1 MHPNDIVQIVS
12 ELRALMV
19 PEIKTIIK
27 DNTPDTETIVY
38 HAVKKATECFTKQIN
53 TVVRENASLKE
64 RCSKLEKT
72 VAILELENN
81 NRKLEND
88 ALEQYGRRNILRV
101 SGIPESENEDTD
113 EIILHLAS
121 DMGVPMSS
129 SDIDRSHRVGK
140 PEDKSRTGTRKSK
153 KSTRD
158 IIVKFSTYNARRK
171 LFQIRK
177 ELRTTENE
185 DLKKIFINE
194 DLTKL
199 RSEILFE
206 ARNLRRVNKLNSA
219 YSSDGKLFVRDKQDK
234 KYQLSSLNDLVQFGY
249 IMKPDNAGVPA
260 STLNEAEPSTS
271 GVGAGAID

>member
-1 MHPNDIVQIVS
+1 MNNW
-12 ELRALMV
+12 A
-19 PEIKTIIK
+19 
-27 DNTPDTETIVY
+27 
-38 HAVKKATECFTKQIN
+38 QIN
-53 TVVRENASLKE
+53 TVVRENASLNE

-72 VAILELENN
+72 LAVLEFENN

-88 ALEQYGRRNILRV
+88 ALEQIGRRNIFRV

-113 EIILHLAS
+113 DIILHLAS

-140 PEDKSRTGTRKSK
+140 LEDTGRISTRKSK
-153 KSTRD
+153 KSSRD
-158 IIVKFSTYNARRK
+158 IIVKFSSYNARRR

-185 DLKKIFINE
+185 DFKKIFINE

-206 ARNLRRVNKLNSA
+206 ARNLRRVNKPNSA
-219 YSSDGKLFVRDKQDK
+219 YSSDGKLFVRDKKDK

-249 IMKPDNAGVPA
+249 IMKPDDVGVAAP
-260 STLNEAEPSTS
+260 TLNEAEPSTS
-271 GVGAGAID
+271 GVGARAID